1 MSRAL
6 ITVVPF
12 GQVDPAVLG
21 LLDEAGI
28 EYVIN
33 PIGRRLTEDE
43 LVSLVPGFDVLIAG
57 TEPITKRVMEAA
69 LQLRLISRVGV
80 GLDSVDLLEARAR
93 GIAVAYTPEGPAD
106 AVAEI
111 TIGLA
116 LSLLRGVHLA
126 NAAVR
131 QGVWTRIQGRRL
143 ARVTVGVVGVG
154 RIGRRV
160 IRLLAAFGARILAND
175 LAPVTLDEPVR
186 WVDKPTLY
194 READLVT
201 LHVPL
206 TRLTRNLVGAE
217 ELAMMQ
223 PSAFLINTC
232 RGGVV
237 DEAALARGVAG
248 RPDGRGCRRHLHP
261 RALPR
266 RACDRGHVSNHA
278 AHGVDVGRLPAE
290 YGRRGRAER
299 RRVSLR
305 RAARRA
311 GARVGVRDAGVREG
325 AGRVVTP
332 AGEGPWSGCCNA
344 GHRTGDDGTGE
355 TDHRNRR

>member
-237 DEAALARGVAG
+237 DEAALAAALR
-248 RPDGRGCRRHLHP
+248 DGRMAGAAVDTFTHEPYHGELVTVDTCLITPHMGSMSVDCRLSME
-261 RALPR
+261 
-266 RACDRGHVSNHA
+266 DGA
-278 AHGVDVGRLPAE
+278 ARNAVAFLCGEPLDELVPESE
-290 YGRRGRAER
+290 YAM
-299 RRVSLR
+299 RVSEKEP
-305 RAARRA
+305 
-311 GARVGVRDAGVREG
+311 VE
-325 AGRVVTP
+325 
-332 AGEGPWSGCCNA
+332 S
-344 GHRTGDDGTGE
+344 
-355 TDHRNRR
+355 